1 MYFSLYVYY
10 VESYVCRVGLYTELF
25 SNIIS
30 TLFLYILLHLKCS
43 LLLFEL
49 FINAQLKPPLWDYF
63 IFIFCNLRIWSFS
76 CHNRQVYDRQTQY
89 TSTFNMSAFGWS
101 VNVWGRV
108 TRSCF
113 RNWEGIMFPLVRHLK
128 KCPLIWIWMKSAL
141 LGSYLY
147 RSANAMAT
155 SLQSR

>member
-49 FINAQLKPPLWDYF
+49 FINAHLSHPCG
-63 IFIFCNLRIWSFS
+63 IISFS
-76 CHNRQVYDRQTQY
+76 SFAIFAFDRSPVIMVRCMTDRHNILPHSICLPLGGV
-89 TSTFNMSAFGWS
+89 SICEAGWLVLVS
-101 VNVWGRV
+101 EIEGA
-108 TRSCF
+108 SCF
-113 RNWEGIMFPLVRHLK
+113 PW
-128 KCPLIWIWMKSAL
+128 
-141 LGSYLY
+141 
-147 RSANAMAT
+147 
-155 SLQSR
+155 